1 MDQTKRTDGR
11 TEPPASTLAF
21 GKLVDS
27 AKNLQESCKHR
38 QDLQLWTWNSVEL
51 CLCVWDR
58 RRKRKKKYKQET
70 HPACLGRRIVGDAG
84 ISLTRVSNQSRSDFL
99 FNFISYFLGFF
110 VFFKLYFCTTMHTH
124 TLTCALFFMMGRT
137 EEEREDAAL
146 QQSDIVPVCFLYS
159 GGFTDK
165 QLLLLFGGLTCRREK
180 HLAFGCWNKKI
191 NVSMLYP
198 MNSEA
203 FEFLCVWRQQT
214 NVSGDWKVKKK
225 EGRLGAALQI
235 LLQNNKTLLWTSWQE
250 SSVSEQAYH
259 LMCWKPQYTVQ
270 IIKLKLKRK
279 KNQQKVFIGWQW
291 EHNC

>member
-1 MDQTKRTDGR
+1 MKNKRKTWTKPRGRTDGR
-11 TEPPASTLAF
+11 SLQPRLLPSESLSTQPRIYRRAANT
-21 GKLVDS
+21 GRIYNS
-27 AKNLQESCKHR
+27 GHEIP
-38 QDLQLWTWNSVEL
+38 WNCV
-51 CLCVWDR
+51 CVWDR

-99 FNFISYFLGFF
+99 FNFISYFLFLF

-214 NVSGDWKVKKK
+214 NVSGDWKVKKGG
-225 EGRLGAALQI
+225 ETGCRSAD
-235 LLQNNKTLLWTSWQE
+235 
-250 SSVSEQAYH
+250 SSS
-259 LMCWKPQYTVQ
+259 K
-270 IIKLKLKRK
+270 
-279 KNQQKVFIGWQW
+279 
-291 EHNC
+291 